1 MPGGGYIRGGRGRC
15 CVSRT
20 LPLLLLVALTLGGCL
35 DSGGSE
41 MPGPGQT
48 DNGGPTILQGC
59 DAPIFPGIRGR
70 EVDVAVDPNDP
81 SRVAAAAMVSIPS
94 TRTESP
100 TADLAVWTGVA
111 RSFDGGRTW
120 ATMDLPNY
128 PGDTENPAG
137 PFTGAAV
144 LGDPIVGFLPN
155 GDLVLSAIYVVGAA
169 QYNMFTA
176 RFRGD
181 SMEMT
186 DVVTF
191 SRGGW
196 GDPALNDVP
205 GVNPVAYN
213 DKQDIAIDAETGGLY
228 ISWMWRSNLRG
239 TNSVPV
245 VSYSPDGGLTW
256 EGPVMLVDAL
266 GAGLTSDDFHIGA
279 APFLLGD
286 EVHVVWLRQ
295 GTDSLWMAS
304 APRGTLEFGAPRE
317 IAKTGG
323 SAGSGNSVL
332 TSALPQL
339 AVGPRPD
346 GTGQRVWMAAVI
358 AGDGYDIGLWHSD
371 DAQTWVG
378 PVVPYARTA
387 QDQLHPAVA
396 VDDRGRI
403 AVQYIDRSDDPDNI
417 LYHANMAVSDDG
429 ATFRQVRMTSE
440 PTDSF
445 QAGDKAQGHVGDYF
459 GNGITSEGALGAWQD
474 GRDGTAENGYSEI
487 YGCIVPL
494 DA

>member
-1 MPGGGYIRGGRGRC
+1 M
-15 CVSRT
+15 
-20 LPLLLLVALTLGGCL
+20 L
-35 DSGGSE
+35 
-41 MPGPGQT
+41 
-48 DNGGPTILQGC
+48 LQGC

-70 EVDVAVDPNDP
+70 EVDVAVDPNDR

-94 TRTESP
+94 TRGESRG
-100 TADLAVWTGVA
+100 ADLAVWTGVA
-111 RSFDGGRTW
+111 RSSDGGRTW
-120 ATMDLPNY
+120 QTMDLPNY
-128 PGDTENPAG
+128 PGDTEHPAG

-155 GDLVLSAIYVVGAA
+155 GDLLLSAIYVVGGA

-213 DKQDIAIDAETGGLY
+213 DKQDIAIDPETGGLY
-228 ISWMWRSNLRG
+228 VSWMWRSNLRG
-239 TNSVPV
+239 TTSVPV

-256 EGPVMLVDAL
+256 EGPVTLVDAL
-266 GAGLTSDDFHIGA
+266 GAGLTSDDAHIGA
-279 APFLLGD
+279 APFLLAD

-304 APRGTLEFGAPRE
+304 APRGTLDFGEPRE

-332 TSALPQL
+332 TSSLPQL
-339 AVGPRPD
+339 AVGPRSD

-378 PVVPYARTA
+378 PVVPYPRTA

-396 VDDRGRI
+396 LDETGHL
-403 AVQYIDRSDDPDNI
+403 AVQYIDRSDDPDN
-417 LYHANMAVSDDG
+417 AVYNAVVSLSDDDG
-429 ATFRQVRMTSE
+429 ATFRQVRMSSE
-440 PTDSF
+440 PSNAF
-445 QAGDKAQGHVGDYF
+445 QTGDKAQGHVGDYF
-459 GNGITSEGALGAWQD
+459 GNAITSEGALGAWQD
-474 GRDGTAENGYSEI
+474 GREGTAENGYSEV
-487 YGCIVPL
+487 YGCVVPL
-494 DA
+494 DV